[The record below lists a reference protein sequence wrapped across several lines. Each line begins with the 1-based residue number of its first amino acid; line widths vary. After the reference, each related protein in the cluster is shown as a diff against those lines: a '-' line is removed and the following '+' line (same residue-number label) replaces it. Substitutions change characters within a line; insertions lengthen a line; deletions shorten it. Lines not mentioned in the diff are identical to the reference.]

1 MEYAL
6 AFAKSGGITF
16 IISVKDI
23 SYILEIA
30 ELKRK
35 AGTRVCKKLTLKE
48 RVKAFV
54 KENIE
59 NGGIANN
66 ESSNRQAIER

>member
-1 MEYAL
+1 MHQRNQVCM
-6 AFAKSGGITF
+6 I
-16 IISVKDI
+16 
-23 SYILEIA
+23 ILEI
-30 ELKRK
+30 EVNLSENLFESKNKEDIILKV
-35 AGTRVCKKLTLKE
+35 TIDLENLE
-48 RVKAFV
+48 SLV